1 MAYDVLLSKRAE
13 ARLDRS
19 IAYITDVLCSPAAA
33 RRLIDSFD
41 LALDS
46 LKTNP
51 PFFVVDKQT
60 SEDLGRIVYRKKLG
74 KYRLLFCV
82 DEAKQQVLVFSFV
95 HELQDARE
103 FVRQDYAD
111 I

>member
-1 MAYDVLLSKRAE
+1 MAYDVVLSKRAE
-13 ARLDRS
+13 ARLDCS

-51 PFFVVDKQT
+51 SFFVVDKQT
-60 SEDLGRIVYRKKLG
+60 SEDLGRIVYRK
-74 KYRLLFCV
+74 
-82 DEAKQQVLVFSFV
+82 
-95 HELQDARE
+95 
-103 FVRQDYAD
+103 
-111 I
+111 

>member
-1 MAYDVLLSKRAE
+1 MAYDVVLSKRAE
-13 ARLDRS
+13 ARLDCS

-51 PFFVVDKQT
+51 SFFVVDKQT
-60 SEDLGRIVYRKKLG
+60 SEDLGRIVYRNKLG
-74 KYRLLFCV
+74 KYRLLFCI